1 MLLDTASNGN
11 FLNKD
16 VEEGWELVE
25 NLAQSDGNYNE
36 EYDRSILTN
45 SDSDE
50 KHRRDMKALND
61 KLDKLLL
68 VQQKH
73 VHFVGDDETFQVQ
86 DGETLQS
93 EEVSYVQNQGG
104 YNKGFNNYKQNHPNL
119 FYRSTNVANPQ
130 DQVYPSK
137 L

>member
-1 MLLDTASNGN
+1 MLLETASNRN

-25 NLAQSDGNYNE
+25 NLEQSDGNYNA
-36 EYDRSILTN
+36 EYDRSIRTS

-50 KHRRDMKALND
+50 KHRRDMKAMND

-68 VQQKH
+68 MQQKY
-73 VHFVGDDETFQVQ
+73 VHFLGDDETFQVQ

-93 EEVSYVQNQGG
+93 EEVNYVQNQRG
-104 YNKGFNNYKQNHPNL
+104 YNKGFNNFKPNHPNL
-119 FYRSTNVANPQ
+119 S
-130 DQVYPSK
+130 
-137 L
+137 